1 MGEEEEL
8 TLERMVQY
16 GLLDELADGLLV
28 CDSEGAVVAVNRRIC
43 ELSGYSADDLV
54 GRPVD
59 FLVPTAAR
67 DRHRRHRAEFA
78 RSGNPTRPMGAGL
91 DTRLLTKDGGS
102 RGVDIAL
109 SPLII
114 DDREL
119 IVAAVRD
126 AMARRRQEHLL
137 ASMREVT
144 EAIMKSTPAVDI
156 HRLICEQ
163 AAEMVGAA
171 MALIAARSESENGY
185 LVEASAGLSGQAL
198 EGAVLADP
206 IAGEVGNEVWRIV
219 PGRFSHLRM
228 LVDRP
233 LGPIAVFPVP
243 EGQRQAFLVLA
254 RAEDEP
260 AVGQKD
266 LEALDTFS
274 SQAGLAFAYGRRLR
288 ALAIAGDRD
297 RIARDLHDLII
308 QRIFGAGL
316 SLQATAQLFGD
327 PELSRRLLEVVASLD
342 TAISELRRSIFD
354 LERKDQLD
362 LRDRVLV
369 AVEESLADYD
379 LDSRV
384 RVDEVTAE
392 PPEDKVSH
400 LIATLREALTNT
412 GRHASASNV
421 DISIDLGSE
430 LVLTIIDDGSGMS
443 VDATMGHGLTNMA
456 ERARR
461 LGGDLQVA
469 NSPEGGL
476 EVVWRIPL

>member
-1 MGEEEEL
+1 
-8 TLERMVQY
+8 
-16 GLLDELADGLLV
+16 
-28 CDSEGAVVAVNRRIC
+28 
-43 ELSGYSADDLV
+43 
-54 GRPVD
+54 
-59 FLVPTAAR
+59 
-67 DRHRRHRAEFA
+67 
-78 RSGNPTRPMGAGL
+78 
-91 DTRLLTKDGGS
+91 
-102 RGVDIAL
+102 
-109 SPLII
+109 
-114 DDREL
+114 
-119 IVAAVRD
+119 
-126 AMARRRQEHLL
+126 
-137 ASMREVT
+137 
-144 EAIMKSTPAVDI
+144 
-156 HRLICEQ
+156 
-163 AAEMVGAA
+163 
-171 MALIAARSESENGY
+171 
-185 LVEASAGLSGQAL
+185 
-198 EGAVLADP
+198 
-206 IAGEVGNEVWRIV
+206 
-219 PGRFSHLRM
+219 M

>member
-1 MGEEEEL
+1 MGEEL
-8 TLERMVQY
+8 TLERMAQY
-16 GLLDELADGLLV
+16 GLLDALADGIVV
-28 CDSEGAVVAVNRRIC
+28 CDSEGDIVAVNRRIC
-43 ELSGYSADDLV
+43 ELSGFSSDELV
-54 GRPVD
+54 GRRVD
-59 FLVPTAAR
+59 SLVPPAAR
-67 DRHRRHRAEFA
+67 DRHPRHRADFT
-78 RSGNPTRPMGAGL
+78 RSGSPTRPMGSEL
-91 DTRLLTKDGGS
+91 DTRLLTKDGES
-102 RGVDIAL
+102 MGVDIAL
-109 SPLII
+109 SPLTINNR
-114 DDREL
+114 DL
-119 IVAAVRD
+119 VVAAVRD
-126 AMARRRQEHLL
+126 ASARRRQEHLV
-137 ASMREVT
+137 ASMRQVT
-144 EAIMKSTPAVDI
+144 EAIIKSTPAVDI

-163 AAEMVGAA
+163 AAEMAGAT
-171 MALIAARSESENGY
+171 MALIAAQAEDDNGY
-185 LVEASAGLSGQAL
+185 LVEASAGPAGQAL
-198 EGAVLADP
+198 EGVILADP
-206 IAGEVGNEVWRIV
+206 IAGEAGDEVWRIV
-219 PGRFSHLRM
+219 PGRFSHLRAQ
-228 LVDRP
+228 VGRP
-233 LGPIAVFPVP
+233 LGPIAVFAVP

-254 RAEDEP
+254 RSDDELALVP
-260 AVGQKD
+260 ED
-266 LEALDTFS
+266 LEALDAFS

-327 PELSRRLLEVVASLD
+327 QELSRRLLEVVDSLD

-362 LRDRVLV
+362 FRDRVLV

-384 RVDEVTAE
+384 RVNGVAVE

-421 DISIDLGSE
+421 DIAVDLGSE
-430 LVLTIIDDGSGMS
+430 MVLTINDDGSGMTH
-443 VDATMGHGLTNMA
+443 DATVGHGLTNMA

-469 NSPEGGL
+469 NLPEGGF
-476 EVVWRIPL
+476 EVVWRVPL